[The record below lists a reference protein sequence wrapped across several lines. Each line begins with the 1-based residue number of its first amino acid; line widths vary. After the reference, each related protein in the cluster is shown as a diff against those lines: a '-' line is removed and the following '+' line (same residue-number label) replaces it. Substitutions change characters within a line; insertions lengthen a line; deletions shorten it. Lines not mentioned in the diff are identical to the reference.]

1 MKLKE
6 ARSLAIKYCVENNC
20 NYTYISHNNAKE
32 FFLTADEDKH
42 TVFLVNKNGS
52 LGSYRDT
59 RYAVD
64 FHKELKKRKKNKKRN
79 AKKAVADMLNHTS
92 LDDGHNVI
100 EKDLD

>member
-20 NYTYISHNNAKE
+20 SYTYISHNNVNE
-32 FFLTADEDKH
+32 FFLTEDEDKH

-52 LGSYRDT
+52 LDAYRDT

-64 FHKELKKRKKNKKRN
+64 FHKELRKRKKNKKRN
-79 AKKAVADMLNHTS
+79 GKKVVADMLNYTP
-92 LDDGHNVI
+92 LDDEPDII